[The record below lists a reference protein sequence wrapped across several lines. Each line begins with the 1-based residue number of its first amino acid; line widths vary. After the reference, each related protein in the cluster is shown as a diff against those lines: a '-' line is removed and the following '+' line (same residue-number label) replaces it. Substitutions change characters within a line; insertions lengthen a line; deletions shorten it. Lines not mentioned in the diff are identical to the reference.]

1 MYNDTIFK
9 ASLAALAI
17 ARVAGFKLE
26 DMRMRIAEFLDVAR
40 TPGLFYYIRTEEYIA
55 KYLDSYIKTLGSA
68 GEFST
73 DKEYIIDP
81 ITTFALPFILEYDI
95 DYVTFSELKRKFL
108 YMIMSLEGTCVNVV
122 GDVYNDTFPPSAP
135 TFAQIPYFVG
145 EILHEMKYKPAS
157 LSLLVDKGLMR
168 LNKRKRCF
176 NALLKCKHYHPLGV
190 VGPAIIVW
198 ILAYMKHS
206 IVYDIP
212 KIIKNKLEFIVDNT
226 MRFSYFI
233 VRPEV
238 GILIYKTEEEKW

>member
-1 MYNDTIFK
+1 MYNDTTFK

-26 DMRMRIAEFLDVAR
+26 DMKIRIAEFLDVAR

-55 KYLDSYIKTLGSA
+55 DYLDSYIKTLGST

-81 ITTFALPFILEYDI
+81 ITTFALPFILRYDI
-95 DYVTFSELKRKFL
+95 DYITFSELKRKFL
-108 YMIMSLEGTCVNVV
+108 YMIMSLEGKCVNVV
-122 GDVYNDTFPPSAP
+122 GDVYNDTFSSDAP

-145 EILHEMKYKPAS
+145 EILHEMKYKPSPS
-157 LSLLVDKGLMR
+157 LGSALMR
-168 LNKRKRCF
+168 LNRKRCF
-176 NALLKCKHYHPLGV
+176 NILLKRKHYYPLGV

-198 ILAYMKHS
+198 IFAYMKHS

-212 KIIKNKLEFIVDNT
+212 KIIKNKLEFIVDNI
-226 MRFSYFI
+226 MRFTHFI